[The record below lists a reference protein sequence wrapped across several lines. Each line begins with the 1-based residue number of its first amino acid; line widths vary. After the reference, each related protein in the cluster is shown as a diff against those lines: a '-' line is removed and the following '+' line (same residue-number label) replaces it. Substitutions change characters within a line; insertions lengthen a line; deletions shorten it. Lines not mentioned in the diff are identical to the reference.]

1 LGSVVVEWT
10 RASLTTDLGEPF
22 SHVWTRSSHTLSSNC
37 TVSGTRPLV
46 VEASMRAVGGWFP
59 AK

>member
-1 LGSVVVEWT
+1 MGAVVVERT
-10 RASLTTDLGEPF
+10 PASLTTDLGEPF
-22 SHVWTRSSHTLSSNC
+22 SHVWTRSSHTLPSNC

-46 VEASMRAVGGWFP
+46 AEASRAVGGWFP